1 MSASSCTSSSERQM
15 FRVYVTVLSIG
26 FVALI
31 AALLLNSRVLEP
43 FTGDL
48 TRIGGLSEADYGWTL
63 PQLRFDQPQYVYT
76 TQLPLPAGPWDV
88 VVFGDSFTD
97 PDRPS
102 APWLDFVAS
111 RSGWRT
117 VAVRYRSVEQIESY
131 LDSTAF
137 RQRPPRLVI
146 VESVTRNMAYRLAQG
161 DCVSQQSAESAHPAR
176 VDAASVAPAA
186 VAREHARRTD
196 FADTLERLNVSSYLV
211 RQKLMYSVLPR
222 TSPVRSYSLERIATY
237 RGRPRQNRVHELLT
251 DQVGRD
257 VQALQRVRE
266 VRTSRVLACNRSRSD
281 ARRIHPGGMRGL
293 RTLLRHAVALRKT
306 VSHVARNRLDDDTP
320 RRPLSKGRRI
330 EIALDLLDRAIAH
343 GNRPPAGSRRH
354 EVEPRRAR
362 PIGIREAV
370 AEHDHVPGARRQ

>member
-1 MSASSCTSSSERQM
+1 M

-222 TSPVRSYSLERIATY
+222 TSPVRSYSLER
-237 RGRPRQNRVHELLT
+237 RDLFSSRRS
-251 DQVGRD
+251 DQVLYYASD
-257 VQALQRVRE
+257 VEGQRVPGHQVAAFVCTLEHFR
-266 VRTSRVLACNRSRSD
+266 RLALGNGSTRFLFL
-281 ARRIHPGGMRGL
+281 P
-293 RTLLRHAVALRKT
+293 
-306 VSHVARNRLDDDTP
+306 
-320 RRPLSKGRRI
+320 
-330 EIALDLLDRAIAH
+330 ALDKSVAYAAYAAQPPF
-343 GNRPPAGSRRH
+343 GPPAGYD
-354 EVEPRRAR
+354 ELKLALGPDFIDTLPLLRAALTR
-362 PIGIREAV
+362 GAPDLYLPNDSHWGSKGALLVAEAV
-370 AEHDHVPGARRQ
+370 LAASTELTSSSPAREGVN